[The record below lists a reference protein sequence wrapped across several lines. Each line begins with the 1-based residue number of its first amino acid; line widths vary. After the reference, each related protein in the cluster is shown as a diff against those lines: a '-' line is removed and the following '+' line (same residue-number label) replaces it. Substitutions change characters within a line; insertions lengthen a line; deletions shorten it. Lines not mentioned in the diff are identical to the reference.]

1 MTEGIYN
8 QAVVSY
14 DPTSTAYTI
23 GLEGRVDGAGTTAFT
38 STSLTAFSLYS
49 TQVELTSIT
58 GGGSSDAIVNA
69 PTDVTLP
76 VTYADPIDAPQ
87 PNKADPVQ
95 ATVIPGNS
103 VFITFD
109 RATNY
114 PGEALRPALDNG
126 LADNGIDGRLSNA
139 VEINGDIWVA
149 QTVLDGTNSSS
160 LNPTGTDA
168 IAWDEISLATD
179 TVIQHGLISSK
190 GSGDPNLFF
199 YSPSIAVN
207 STGEVVI
214 GFSGSD
220 QATFISS
227 YAAVGTTNFG
237 VTTFAMK
244 LDPTTNVPVPLQ
256 AGKGVYTGEGLNA
269 VPGELGPMP
278 GTAPGSALA
287 ARR

>member
-1 MTEGIYN
+1 M
-8 QAVVSY
+8 
-14 DPTSTAYTI
+14 
-23 GLEGRVDGAGTTAFT
+23 GRPDGARWDE
-38 STSLTAFSLYS
+38 Y
-49 TQVELTSIT
+49 VR
-58 GGGSSDAIVNA
+58 V
-69 PTDVTLP
+69 
-76 VTYADPIDAPQ
+76 
-87 PNKADPVQ
+87 
-95 ATVIPGNS
+95 
-103 VFITFD
+103 
-109 RATNY
+109 
-114 PGEALRPALDNG
+114 
-126 LADNGIDGRLSNA
+126 
-139 VEINGDIWVA
+139 
-149 QTVLDGTNSSS
+149 
-160 LNPTGTDA
+160 NPTGTDA

-269 VPGELGPMP
+269 VPGELGPIP
-278 GTAPGSALA
+278 PPAPGVSPGGTPLTLWSGYSSTVFDPSNPTDFWTFQGFSDSQSPTDFSTWGVQATQIAVDQPIVTLTISGPPPATTPQELGVIGDSLSAGDVSGTTPGFVSQLTGSGEFRCPSEA
-287 ARR
+287 TRRSTRPRRPSFSPN